1 MSTAISNPSASYAKY
16 SLSHRPILIDTVGPF
31 RQTARVLPCAAPH
44 FMLRAALIGF
54 SSSGK
59 TTLFQLMTSVRES
72 TRGTGKGETL
82 VGISKVPDE
91 RLDRLTAMF
100 NPRKR
105 VAATVEFSDMAAA
118 GQTAGAQTL
127 VDVA

>member
-1 MSTAISNPSASYAKY
+1 
-16 SLSHRPILIDTVGPF
+16 
-31 RQTARVLPCAAPH
+31 
-44 FMLRAALIGF
+44 MLRAALIGF

-72 TRGTGKGETL
+72 ARGATARAKRV
-82 VGISKVPDE
+82 VGISKVPDA

-105 VAATVEFSDMAAA
+105 VPATVEFSDMAAA

-127 VDVA
+127 VDVVAYKNADALVHVLRAFRRPGRAAPVRARSIRRATRRRWKTS